1 MAPPSLDLCFSGCVS
16 VVVPPPARV
25 GSSLSRAFLSS
36 VAVLSFP
43 SPSLARPGRNLLAK
57 RLGKDARRLERR
69 TEKEPLVSA
78 GSSGLCDDSDEQVV
92 LSGKEE
98 SLLSS
103 GLRTEEL
110 GGQAGADLFIR
121 AEGAGAMPLVG
132 LWEWV

>member
-1 MAPPSLDLCFSGCVS
+1 MVLPSLDLCFSGCVS
-16 VVVPPPARV
+16 VVVPPPAWV
-25 GSSLSRAFLSS
+25 GSSLSPAFLSS
-36 VAVLSFP
+36 VAALSP
-43 SPSLARPGRNLLAK
+43 PAPSLARPGRNLLAK

-69 TEKEPLVSA
+69 TEKEPPVSA
-78 GSSGLCDDSDEQVV
+78 GSSRLCDDSDQQFV

-121 AEGAGAMPLVG
+121 PEGAGATPLVG
-132 LWEWV
+132 LWERV